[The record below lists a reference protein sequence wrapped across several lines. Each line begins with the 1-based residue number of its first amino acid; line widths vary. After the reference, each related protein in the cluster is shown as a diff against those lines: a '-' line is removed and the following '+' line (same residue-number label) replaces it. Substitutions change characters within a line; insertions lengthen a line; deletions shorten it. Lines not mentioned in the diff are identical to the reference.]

1 MAIKTIRVA
10 DKPTL
15 DEIKSAT
22 DNVIST
28 IGNADDTVDS
38 SNKTIM
44 SRLNKLINDSDLIG
58 SSIKELDTI
67 FNNSLDDI
75 AIVIPD
81 DINILYEKSN
91 IKVTSYS
98 GVTVGKVY
106 CPVAMILNGYY
117 KNSETGYTGD
127 KYKIS
132 LLIDGSIVLDQVQQG
147 GTNLEKP
154 FKVFLSPGTHEILL
168 KPTGDNFSGITCE
181 YIKFKGIKTIINADR
196 IVEITG

>member
-117 KNSETGYTGD
+117 KNSETGYT
-127 KYKIS
+127 
-132 LLIDGSIVLDQVQQG
+132 
-147 GTNLEKP
+147 
-154 FKVFLSPGTHEILL
+154 FHF
-168 KPTGDNFSGITCE
+168 
-181 YIKFKGIKTIINADR
+181 
-196 IVEITG
+196 